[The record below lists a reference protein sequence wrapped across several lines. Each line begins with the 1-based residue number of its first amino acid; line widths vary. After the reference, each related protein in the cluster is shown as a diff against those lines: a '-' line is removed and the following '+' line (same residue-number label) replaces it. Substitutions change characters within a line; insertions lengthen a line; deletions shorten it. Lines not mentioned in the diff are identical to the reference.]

1 MRALRTLSAIP
12 TCAAC
17 GARSSV
23 RDADP
28 SLANTEDEPAPRQVV
43 ENSLQPK
50 GYTVTKCMSGV
61 DALKLMESRQYLPD
75 LILLDALMPH
85 MSAYEMVEQLRLKYP
100 YNVLPVI
107 MVSAKKSEADVAQR
121 LSAGCNDF
129 LAKPYGTEE
138 LNARIDNQ
146 LNRQ

>member
-1 MRALRTLSAIP
+1 
-12 TCAAC
+12 
-17 GARSSV
+17 
-23 RDADP
+23 
-28 SLANTEDEPAPRQVV
+28 
-43 ENSLQPK
+43 
-50 GYTVTKCMSGV
+50 
-61 DALKLMESRQYLPD
+61 
-75 LILLDALMPH
+75 MPH

-146 LNRQ
+146 LNRQFLWGVRMQQWMADRSPAVQLPDKVQSKLRRGEDSVVHVNEHAVVLVCEVADMGR